1 MESKHTEAAR
11 PTSTALRVGGR
22 GVFDSGGERNKIS
35 CLALTERQTFIK
47 WTVENQQQHNFVGL
61 WNKKSKSDVVAFLRE
76 RSSILL
82 LSFKLYVSI
91 VLNMF
96 VFLRCCR
103 RTLFFYPLLRMCSSF
118 IIQRCAFQQGV
129 QYVFFI
135 SSSLDMDVNLG
146 RHIMNVYWWNPFPR
160 CT

>member
-35 CLALTERQTFIK
+35 RLALTERQTFIK
-47 WTVENQQQHNFVGL
+47 WTVENQQQHNFVGCETKQAKVTL
-61 WNKKSKSDVVAFLRE
+61 IFLGGF
-76 RSSILL
+76 IDT
-82 LSFKLYVSI
+82 I
-91 VLNMF
+91 I
-96 VFLRCCR
+96 VFLISRFNCFECFCFLEMLQKNFIFL
-103 RTLFFYPLLRMCSSF
+103 TPSWMCSF
-118 IIQRCAFQQGV
+118 IIQRCAFQEADH
-129 QYVFFI
+129 YDFFI

-146 RHIMNVYWWNPFPR
+146 RHIMNIHWWNPFPR